1 VNSSEIDLIID
12 RTLKFL
18 DGYGGFLLTDT
29 RLDFF
34 RSRFQELSEK
44 AGREIDHLYLGLVGG
59 SGVGKSSLINAIAGS
74 RISDPSDRRPFT
86 DKIVVYRHER
96 QERGLDQFVKIFK
109 SPDNVHH
116 NDSLKTIVILDL
128 PDIDSLET
136 SNREVVA
143 EILPHLDA
151 VVWVASPEKYADAT
165 LYDSIRASL
174 IHQENFIF
182 VLNKMDQ
189 ILEQNGS
196 DPYLRIKEISGD
208 FGFQLKE
215 EAGIVEPKLF
225 CVSALLEFERGSSR
239 DFFSHEFVR
248 LRKYLTD
255 KWNAKQIN
263 VVKRANLIE
272 EIGIVLKQLGLEA
285 DLETKLKA
293 VQQIQVRSLEES
305 DLISELDFLDLRIS
319 LKQRTLEILAGQ
331 DNSIRPVSLV
341 MSKLLSRRAPGNE
354 CRISEL
360 ETILRTE
367 ASGGAHQKFLLL
379 EKNLRHVSASLL
391 FSTIREMVS
400 IDDAVGASICD
411 KCANVSFISLE
422 ILLEKTIASRTGI
435 VCKLRRGMQGL
446 ILLFPLALM
455 ALKLSGVNSFSGMS
469 QGFAWTSVP
478 DHILQFFISL
488 FSSEG
493 LASITA
499 FLITELILITVF
511 SFRRL
516 KKIEKIADKISSR
529 IVSNLVSCLNESIK
543 AQIDERVS
551 ALNDLR
557 NGISS
562 CSQVISDCRKM
573 ASA

>member
-12 RTLKFL
+12 KTVKFL
-18 DGYGGFLLTDT
+18 DGYGGFFLTDT

-74 RISDPSDRRPFT
+74 SISDPSDRRPFT
-86 DKIVVYRHER
+86 DKIVVYRHED
-96 QERGLDQFVKIFK
+96 QERGLNQFAAIFK

-151 VVWVASPEKYADAT
+151 VAWIASPEKYADAT

-189 ILEQNGS
+189 ILEQNGA

-239 DFFSHEFVR
+239 DFFSHEFLR

-272 EIGIVLKQLGLEA
+272 EIGIVLKQLGLET

-293 VQQIQVRSLEES
+293 VQEIQVISLEES
-305 DLISELDFLDLRIS
+305 DLISELDFLELRIS

-331 DNSIRPVSLV
+331 DNSIRPVTLV
-341 MSKLLSRRAPGNE
+341 MSKLLSRRSPGNE

-367 ASGGAHQKFLLL
+367 ASGGAQQKFLLL
-379 EKNLRHVSASLL
+379 ENNLRHVSASLL
-391 FSTIREMVS
+391 FSTIREMGS
-400 IDDAVGASICD
+400 IDDAIGASICD
-411 KCANVSFISLE
+411 KCANMSFISLE
-422 ILLEKTIASRTGI
+422 ILLEKTIASGTGI

-469 QGFAWTSVP
+469 QGFAWSGVP

-499 FLITELILITVF
+499 LLITELILITVF

-516 KKIEKIADKISSR
+516 KKIEKMADKISSR

-551 ALNDLR
+551 ALNNLR

-562 CSQVISDCRKM
+562 CSQVISDYRKM

>member
-1 VNSSEIDLIID
+1 MNSSEIDLIID
-12 RTLKFL
+12 RTVKFL
-18 DGYGGFLLTDT
+18 DGYGAFLLTDT

-59 SGVGKSSLINAIAGS
+59 SGVGKSTLINAIAGS

-86 DKIVVYRHER
+86 DKIVVYRHED
-96 QERGLDQFVKIFK
+96 QERGLNQFAAIFK

-151 VVWVASPEKYADAT
+151 VAWVASPEKYADAT
-165 LYDSIRASL
+165 LYDSIRTSL

-225 CVSALLEFERGSSR
+225 CVSALLEFEKGSSR

-285 DLETKLKA
+285 DLETKSKA
-293 VQQIQVRSLEES
+293 VQQIQVKSLEES
-305 DLISELDFLDLRIS
+305 DLISELDFL
-319 LKQRTLEILAGQ
+319 RTADFIETKNVG
-331 DNSIRPVSLV
+331 NSSW
-341 MSKLLSRRAPGNE
+341 SR
-354 CRISEL
+354 
-360 ETILRTE
+360 
-367 ASGGAHQKFLLL
+367 
-379 EKNLRHVSASLL
+379 
-391 FSTIREMVS
+391 
-400 IDDAVGASICD
+400 
-411 KCANVSFISLE
+411 
-422 ILLEKTIASRTGI
+422 
-435 VCKLRRGMQGL
+435 
-446 ILLFPLALM
+446 
-455 ALKLSGVNSFSGMS
+455 
-469 QGFAWTSVP
+469 
-478 DHILQFFISL
+478 
-488 FSSEG
+488 
-493 LASITA
+493 
-499 FLITELILITVF
+499 
-511 SFRRL
+511 
-516 KKIEKIADKISSR
+516 
-529 IVSNLVSCLNESIK
+529 
-543 AQIDERVS
+543 
-551 ALNDLR
+551 
-557 NGISS
+557 
-562 CSQVISDCRKM
+562 
-573 ASA
+573 